1 MYTIGIITGIV
12 FYLGCI
18 YLYFLLNRMV
28 EKLGEIDDRLTEMRI
43 DMAVTQTEIKRAQ
56 ELVERNIDSDPYPSS
71 IKN

>member
-12 FYLGCI
+12 FYVGCI
-18 YLYFLLNRMV
+18 YLYFLLDRMV

-56 ELVERNIDSDPYPSS
+56 ELVERNIDTAPYPSS

>member
-12 FYLGCI
+12 FYVGCI
-18 YLYFLLNRMV
+18 YLYFLLDRMV
-28 EKLGEIDDRLTEMRI
+28 DKLAEIDDRLTEMRI

>member
-12 FYLGCI
+12 FYVGFI
-18 YLYFLLNRMV
+18 YLYFLLYRLV
-28 EKLGEIDDRLTEMRI
+28 EKLGEIDGRLTEMRI

-56 ELVERNIDSDPYPSS
+56 ELVERNIDTDPYPSS

>member
-12 FYLGCI
+12 FYVGCV
-18 YLYFLLNRMV
+18 YLYFLLDRMV
-28 EKLGEIDDRLTEMRI
+28 AKLGEIDDRLTEMRI

>member
-1 MYTIGIITGIV
+1 MFTIGIITGIV
-12 FYLGCI
+12 FYVGCV
-18 YLYFLLNRMV
+18 YLYFLLDRMV

-56 ELVERNIDSDPYPSS
+56 ELVERNIDTDPYPSS

>member
-12 FYLGCI
+12 FYVGCI